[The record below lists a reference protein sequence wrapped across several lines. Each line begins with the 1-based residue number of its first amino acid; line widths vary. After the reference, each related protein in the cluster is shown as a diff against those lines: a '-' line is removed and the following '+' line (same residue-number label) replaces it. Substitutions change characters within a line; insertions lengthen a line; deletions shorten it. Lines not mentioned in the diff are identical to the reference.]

1 MKNVISKRFVI
12 RQSLVGKNV
21 VIEFTNKKG
30 VKHVYNH
37 DIAFNIMKSKLENES
52 VEFTHRKVPG
62 FPLEQLFIN
71 DPDGV
76 KVELNYKV
84 DE

>member
-1 MKNVISKRFVI
+1 MSYTFVLPNTSFASTSSEPGTPAVTSVEYGS
-12 RQSLVGKNV
+12 RADD
-21 VIEFTNKKG
+21 IEG
-30 VKHVYNH
+30 
-37 DIAFNIMKSKLENES
+37 MKSKLENES